1 MSVIDSYLPEDH
13 DDEIVPQEPQ
23 ELKDTLA
30 ANDKVAE
37 ANMNEVFDD
46 FVKKQ
51 HEKNEQPEE
60 VESGKEDE
68 DDNDDDDEDDLEEE
82 EINDANL
89 LDIEEIPDEKE
100 AEQQLP
106 DENATEHNTET

>member
-1 MSVIDSYLPEDH
+1 MCLVCTADSAVEQWAGIKKAGKRNLVVRGKKHFNVRY
-13 DDEIVPQEPQ
+13 
-23 ELKDTLA
+23 
-30 ANDKVAE
+30 ANQ
-37 ANMNEVFDD
+37 VFGD

-68 DDNDDDDEDDLEEE
+68 DDNDDDDEDESEEE
-82 EINDANL
+82 QINDANL

>member
-13 DDEIVPQEPQ
+13 DDEVVPQEPQ

-37 ANMNEVFDD
+37 AKMNEVFDD

-60 VESGKEDE
+60 VESGKEEE
-68 DDNDDDDEDDLEEE
+68 DDDDDEDESEEE
-82 EINDANL
+82 QINDTNL
-89 LDIEEIPDEKE
+89 LDIDEIPDEKE
-100 AEQQLP
+100 AEQQIP
-106 DENATEHNTET
+106 GENTTEKNAET

>member
-13 DDEIVPQEPQ
+13 DDEVVPQEPQ
-23 ELKDTLA
+23 ELKDSLA

-51 HEKNEQPEE
+51 VTNKFCW
-60 VESGKEDE
+60 
-68 DDNDDDDEDDLEEE
+68 
-82 EINDANL
+82 
-89 LDIEEIPDEKE
+89 
-100 AEQQLP
+100 LP
-106 DENATEHNTET
+106 PKQELFG

>member
-13 DDEIVPQEPQ
+13 DDEVASQEPQ

-37 ANMNEVFDD
+37 AKMNEVFDD

-60 VESGKEDE
+60 VESDK
-68 DDNDDDDEDDLEEE
+68 EEE
-82 EINDANL
+82 GGTLIILKAGSVSM
-89 LDIEEIPDEKE
+89 
-100 AEQQLP
+100 
-106 DENATEHNTET
+106 TT